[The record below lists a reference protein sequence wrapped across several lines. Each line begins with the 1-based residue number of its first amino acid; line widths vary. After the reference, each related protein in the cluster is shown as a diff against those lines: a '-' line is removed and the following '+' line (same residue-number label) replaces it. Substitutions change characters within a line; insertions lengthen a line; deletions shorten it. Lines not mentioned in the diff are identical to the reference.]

1 MFKDEVLAEYVRDG
15 VVESEHRGFLA
26 ALNADGSIFKTL
38 GDVETKIFPRST
50 VKCAQASAMVRSGLD
65 LEPRLLA
72 LAQSSHSGGEI
83 HMDGAREILAS
94 VGLSESALQC
104 ALDRPLGDAER
115 RAWGEKAPTQI
126 AMNCSGKHAAMLAT
140 CVKNGWP
147 IESYLDASHPLQL
160 AIKAELEELAGEEI
174 TLTSTDGCGA
184 PLFLLSLIGL
194 ARAVHEITIST
205 DPVHQRV
212 MSAARA
218 FPEMVGGV
226 GRHNTEMMQRVPGL
240 FMKDGAEAVNV
251 CSLSDGRTFVFKVSD
266 GSLRAFRTIVH
277 ACLQDFG
284 IDTALTPEKVMGGP
298 RVIGTIRAT
307 IAARVNK

>member
-1 MFKDEVLAEYVRDG
+1 MFKDAVLAEYVRDG

-26 ALNADGSIFKTL
+26 VLNADGSLFKSL
-38 GDVETKIFPRST
+38 GDIDTKIFPRST
-50 VKCAQASAMVRSGLD
+50 VKCFQASAMVRSGLD

-72 LAQSSHSGGEI
+72 LAQSSHSGAAM

-94 VGLSESALQC
+94 VGLTESALQC
-104 ALDRPLGDAER
+104 ATDRPLGDAER
-115 RAWGEKAPTQI
+115 RAWGDQEPAQI

-147 IESYLDASHPLQL
+147 IETYLEQSHPLQI
-160 AIKAELEELAGEEI
+160 AIKKELEDLSGEAI
-174 TLTSTDGCGA
+174 ILTSTDGCGA
-184 PLFLLSLIGL
+184 PLFLISVIGL
-194 ARAVHEITIST
+194 ARAIRAITISN
-205 DPVHQRV
+205 DLVHQSV
-212 MSAARA
+212 MNAARA
-218 FPEMVGGV
+218 FPEMVGGI
-226 GRHNTEMMQRVPGL
+226 GRHNTEMMQQVPGL

-251 CSLSDGRTFVFKVSD
+251 CSLSDGRTIVFKVSD

-277 ACLQDFG
+277 ACLKDFG

-307 IAARVNK
+307 I

>member
-1 MFKDEVLAEYVRDG
+1 MFNDAVLAEYVRDG
-15 VVESEHRGFLA
+15 VVESEHRGFLV
-26 ALNADGSIFKTL
+26 ALNADGSIFKSL

-65 LEPRLLA
+65 LEPRLFA
-72 LAQSSHSGGEI
+72 LAQSSHSGGEM

-94 VGLSESALQC
+94 AGLSESALQC
-104 ALDRPLGDAER
+104 ALDRPLGEAER
-115 RAWGEKAPTQI
+115 RAWGERPPTQI

-147 IESYLDASHPLQL
+147 IETYLEQSHPLQL
-160 AIKAELEELAGEEI
+160 AIKAELEDLAGETI
-174 TLTSTDGCGA
+174 SLTSTDGCGA

-194 ARAVHEITIST
+194 VRAVRAITIST
-205 DPVHQRV
+205 DPVHQSV

-226 GRHNTEMMQRVPGL
+226 GRHNTEMMQQVAGL

-251 CSLSDGRTFVFKVSD
+251 CSLDEGRTFVFKVSD

-277 ACLQDFG
+277 ACLKDFG
-284 IDTALTPEKVMGGP
+284 IDTPLTLEKVMGGP

-307 IAARVNK
+307 I

>member
-1 MFKDEVLAEYVRDG
+1 MFVDAVLAEYVRDG

-26 ALNADGSIFKTL
+26 ALNADGSIFKSL

-72 LAQSSHSGGEI
+72 LAQSSHSGAQM
-83 HMDGAREILAS
+83 HLDGAREILAS
-94 VGLSESALQC
+94 VGLAESALQC

-115 RAWGEKAPTQI
+115 RAWGENPPTQI

-147 IESYLDASHPLQL
+147 IETYLEANHPLQI
-160 AIKAELEELAGEEI
+160 AIKEELENLAGEKI

-194 ARAVHEITIST
+194 ARAVREITIST
-205 DPVHQRV
+205 DPVHQSV
-212 MSAARA
+212 MNAARA

-226 GRHNTEMMQRVPGL
+226 GRHNTEMMQQVPGL

-251 CSLSDGRTFVFKVSD
+251 CSLADGRTFVFKVRD

-277 ACLQDFG
+277 ACLKDFG

-307 IAARVNK
+307 I

>member
-1 MFKDEVLAEYVRDG
+1 MFNDAVLAEYVRDG

-26 ALNADGSIFKTL
+26 ALNADGSTLKTL

-50 VKCAQASAMVRSGLD
+50 VKCAQASAMVRNGLD

-72 LAQSSHSGGEI
+72 LAQSSHSGAQM
-83 HMDGAREILAS
+83 HLDGAREILAS
-94 VGLSESALQC
+94 VGLAESALQC

-115 RAWGEKAPTQI
+115 RAWGENPPTQI

-147 IESYLDASHPLQL
+147 IETYLDANHPLQL
-160 AIKAELEELAGEEI
+160 AIKSELEELAGEKF

-194 ARAVHEITIST
+194 ARAIRAITIST
-205 DPVHQRV
+205 DPVHQSV
-212 MSAARA
+212 MNAART

-226 GRHNTEMMQRVPGL
+226 GRHNTEMMQQVPGL

-277 ACLQDFG
+277 ACLKDFG

-307 IAARVNK
+307 I